1 MYFSSPSSFCN
12 LHKNIVLYF
21 TEWKQKKKKVIPH
34 SNKTLTSKN
43 ADQYRFKER
52 KFSKVFMKFQE
63 LSNTVEEPSYNIHHI
78 DFNLKKKKHTQ
89 LKIVV

>member
-1 MYFSSPSSFCN
+1 
-12 LHKNIVLYF
+12 
-21 TEWKQKKKKVIPH
+21 
-34 SNKTLTSKN
+34 
-43 ADQYRFKER
+43 
-52 KFSKVFMKFQE
+52 MKFQE